1 MYYGRMAYLFMR
13 AVAHSSIDAPKCK
26 KAKRVFMNFLN
37 QYNEQ
42 GRNVNVSGG
51 SNYAPKLFAADD
63 GAEGITKQMFN
74 KAMNTFFSKKKILNE
89 ETKRAKRIVRS
100 QA

>member
-1 MYYGRMAYLFMR
+1 
-13 AVAHSSIDAPKCK
+13 
-26 KAKRVFMNFLN
+26 MNLLN

-42 GRNVNVSGG
+42 GRNVNASGG

-63 GAEGITKQMFN
+63 GSEGITKQMFN
-74 KAMNTFFSKKKILNE
+74 KAMNTLFSEKKIMNE